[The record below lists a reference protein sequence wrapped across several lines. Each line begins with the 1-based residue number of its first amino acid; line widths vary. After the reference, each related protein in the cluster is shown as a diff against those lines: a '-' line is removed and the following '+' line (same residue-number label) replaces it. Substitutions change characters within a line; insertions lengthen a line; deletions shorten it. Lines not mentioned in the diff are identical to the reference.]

1 MVSTVNEYLK
11 MTTFMFILNILSR
24 ILAERTF
31 RTREFYRELQDTITP
46 AGLAFFQADWDS
58 SVTDF
63 FHKELGI

>member
-1 MVSTVNEYLK
+1 
-11 MTTFMFILNILSR
+11 MFILNILSR